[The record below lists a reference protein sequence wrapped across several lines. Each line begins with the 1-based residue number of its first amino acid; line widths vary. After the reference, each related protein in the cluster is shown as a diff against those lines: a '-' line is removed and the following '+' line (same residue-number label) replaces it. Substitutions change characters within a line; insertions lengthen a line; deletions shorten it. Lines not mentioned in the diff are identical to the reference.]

1 MSVVPVSS
9 SWLPGTGIHGKVEA
23 AGATISAHGRHTDG
37 GLAVFAYAR
46 SPTIRWN
53 SGPPAPSPGLS
64 TPAVVAAPRGG
75 FRPWSPNAVK
85 RNEARPRGAVR
96 NCAEAVEPAPSE
108 TS

>member
-9 SWLPGTGIHGKVEA
+9 SWLPGTGIHGRVEA
-23 AGATISAHGRHTDG
+23 AGAITSAHARHTDG
-37 GLAVFAYAR
+37 GLVVFAYAR

-53 SGPPAPSPGLS
+53 SGGPAWSPGLS
-64 TPAVVAAPRGG
+64 TPAVVPGEGG
-75 FRPWSPNAVK
+75 FTPWSPNAVK

-96 NCAEAVEPAPSE
+96 NCAAAVDPEPSE